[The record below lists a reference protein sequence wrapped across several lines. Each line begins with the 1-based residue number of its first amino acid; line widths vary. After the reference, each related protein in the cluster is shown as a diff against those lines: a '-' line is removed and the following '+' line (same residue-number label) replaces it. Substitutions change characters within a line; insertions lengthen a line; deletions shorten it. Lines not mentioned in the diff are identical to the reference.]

1 MSECLHV
8 WDVYLYES
16 IRPVLYRIH
25 CKLCGEQPTPE
36 QTEAMLNENA
46 ALKRLLD
53 AIRRECGEKHASAE
67 YNIANIL
74 RLLDGTHFTGGTVS
88 AYFDTHRPEER

>member
-1 MSECLHV
+1 MSDYIGLLEEVRNMYPEL
-8 WDVYLYES
+8 DVYEKGT
-16 IRPVLYRIH
+16 V
-25 CKLCGEQPTPE
+25 
-36 QTEAMLNENA
+36 A